1 MGRGPAAAPRLS
13 GNRARGARARLLA
26 WYDANRRDLPWRR
39 SRDPYAIWI
48 SETMLQQTRVET
60 VIPYYERFLA
70 RFPDV
75 HTLADADQE
84 QVYGCWAGLGYYS
97 RARNLHAA
105 ARAVVER
112 FGGALPEEADALR
125 TLPGIGR
132 YTAGAVASIAFD
144 RPEPI
149 VDGNVKRVLARLQ
162 GIREDVDD
170 KDVAEG
176 LWRDAATL
184 ARGER
189 PGDLNQALMEL
200 GALVC
205 TPRAPDCPACPLR
218 RRCDAQRVGDAA
230 LLPVKAARTRVRSV
244 EGVAVWLERRGRVL
258 AVKREAGGLLGGLW
272 ELPGGD
278 LSAGE
283 RPVAGARRLLAE
295 RLGLEAEGLAKAGRV
310 VHGFTHRELTLHVLR
325 GEAAPGRL
333 RRRGFAEHRWLAPDA
348 LRALPSAT
356 VTRKALAVLG

>member
-1 MGRGPAAAPRLS
+1 MASPAATLS
-13 GNRARGARARLLA
+13 RERARGIRVRLLA

-75 HTLADADQE
+75 HALADADQE
-84 QVYGCWAGLGYYS
+84 DVYACWAGLGYYS

-105 ARAVVER
+105 ARAVVET
-112 FGGALPEEADALR
+112 FDGELPAEVEALR

-162 GIREDVDD
+162 GVRDDVDD
-170 KDVAEG
+170 RDVAEG
-176 LWRDAATL
+176 LWQDAATL
-184 ARGER
+184 ARGAR

-205 TPRAPDCPACPLR
+205 TPRSPDCPACPLL
-218 RRCDAQRVGDAA
+218 RRCDAQRAGDADR
-230 LLPVKAARTRVRSV
+230 LPRKAARTKVQSV
-244 EGVAVWLERRGRVL
+244 QGVAVWLERGGRVL

-278 LSAGE
+278 LDPRE
-283 RPVAGARRLLAE
+283 KPIPGARRLLAE
-295 RLGLEAEGLAKAGRV
+295 RLGLGVEALSNAGRV

-325 GEAAPGRL
+325 GEAAAGRL
-333 RRRGFAEHRWLAPDA
+333 RRRGFAQHRWLTPDA
-348 LRALPSAT
+348 LRALPCAT
-356 VTRKALAVLG
+356 VTRKALAVLGP